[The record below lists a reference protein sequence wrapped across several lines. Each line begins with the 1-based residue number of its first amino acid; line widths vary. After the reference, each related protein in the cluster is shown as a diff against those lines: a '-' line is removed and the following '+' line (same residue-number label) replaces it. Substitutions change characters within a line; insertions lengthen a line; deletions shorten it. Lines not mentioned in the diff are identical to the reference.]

1 MELRVNEVQL
11 PEAISF
17 NYEELKKAVEEKASQ
32 YSTSVYTE
40 DQIQFAKADRASLK
54 KLQKALNDERIR
66 LEREYMQPFNDFKAK
81 TKELIDI
88 IDKPVQ
94 KIDKQVKSF
103 EENQKL
109 KKKDDI
115 LHFFESCNFP
125 EWIPF
130 EKIFNEKWL
139 NASTKMSAIET
150 EIKDRLAQIET
161 DLKTL
166 SKLPEFG
173 FEATEVYKTTLDINR
188 AISEGTRL
196 SEIAKRKAEHE
207 AVMKAQEEARAK
219 AAEEARQRAEAEA
232 QAKAQEQ
239 PEQPEEAQPEVVISE
254 METVA
259 TLETP
264 ETVEPEK
271 EWVSFA
277 AYLSTVDAVALKNFF
292 KARNIEFKK
301 I

>member
-17 NYEELKKAVEEKASQ
+17 NYEELKKAVEEKAAQ

-66 LEREYMQPFNDFKAK
+66 MEREYMQPFNDFKAK

-196 SEIAKRKAEHE
+196 AEMAKRKAQAE
-207 AVMKAQEEARAK
+207 AEAK
-219 AAEEARQRAEAEA
+219 ARAEA

-264 ETVEPEK
+264 ETVEPKK